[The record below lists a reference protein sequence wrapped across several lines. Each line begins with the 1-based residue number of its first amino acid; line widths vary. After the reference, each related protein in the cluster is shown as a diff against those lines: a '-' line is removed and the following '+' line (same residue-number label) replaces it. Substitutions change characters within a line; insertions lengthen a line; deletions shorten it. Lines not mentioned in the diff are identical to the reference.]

1 MVERY
6 AQQPAFHG
14 FRGAAAVAGIGHTPW
29 YKRGTSP
36 DPEIKLCL
44 RAIVAACEDA
54 GIDPSEI
61 DGFVS
66 YGSEMN
72 TGQKLMPALG
82 TKRLR
87 FGALAWT
94 HGGGIPA
101 AVGIAAAAVYAGQ
114 ADVVA
119 VYRGMAEDSNVRL
132 QVAVT
137 QGDVP
142 AQFIAN
148 GIDMTLQR
156 CAMRSQRMIEHDG
169 VPRETLEAIAQVA
182 YHHAHNNPDAVGRD
196 TTLDHATYEKSRLI
210 SEPYHLFDCSRE
222 NDGAAAVLV
231 VSAERARTLK
241 QKPAYILGS
250 EMGASGAAGSREDN
264 HEPYTSVGFIDLAE
278 RLWADTGYGPDD
290 IDVAQIYENFS
301 GMAVQSL
308 IDIGF
313 CTAATAGEFVTL
325 ENLSAPGGALPVNTA
340 GGNIAEGFIHGMGMV
355 LEAVRQIRGTSTNQV
370 PGARLSLMAGGPGDS
385 VTSIALF
392 GSEEVL

>member
-1 MVERY
+1 MAEDRS
-6 AQQPAFHG
+6 FHG
-14 FRGAAAVAGIGHTPW
+14 FRGATAVAGIGHTPW

-66 YGSEMN
+66 YGSELN

-87 FGALAWT
+87 YAALAWT

-101 AVGIAAAAVYAGQ
+101 AVGIAAAAVYSGQ

-119 VYRGMAEDSNVRL
+119 VYRGMAEDSNARL

-142 AQFIAN
+142 AQFLAN

-169 VPRETLEAIAQVA
+169 VPVETLEAIAQVA
-182 YHHAHNNPDAVGRD
+182 YRHASANPDAAGHGQA
-196 TTLDHATYEKSRLI
+196 LDHERYMASRLI
-210 SEPYHLFDCSRE
+210 AEPYHLFDCSRE
-222 NDGAAAVLV
+222 NDGAAALLV

-241 QKPAYILGS
+241 QKPAYILGW
-250 EMGASGAAGSREDN
+250 EMGASGAMGSREDN
-264 HEPYTSVGFIDLAE
+264 HEPYTSVGFIDLAAQ
-278 RLWADTGYGPDD
+278 LWADTGYGPDD
-290 IDVAQIYENFS
+290 IDVAQVYENFS

-308 IDIGF
+308 IDCGF
-313 CTAATAGEFVTL
+313 CTAENAGAFVTV
-325 ENLSAPGGALPVNTA
+325 ENLSAPGGKLPINTA
-340 GGNIAEGFIHGMGMV
+340 GGNIAEGFIHGMNMV
-355 LEAVRQIRGTSTNQV
+355 LEAVRQVRGTSANQV
-370 PGARLSLMAGGPGDS
+370 PDVRLSLMTGGPGDS

-392 GSEEVL
+392 GSEEAL